1 MSLWKKG
8 EKKNV
13 TEDGKWR
20 SGSDNSGGKVA
31 RRMANLV
38 YVDSGIQ
45 KEYQWTSVAAARW

>member
-31 RRMANLV
+31 RRMANFV